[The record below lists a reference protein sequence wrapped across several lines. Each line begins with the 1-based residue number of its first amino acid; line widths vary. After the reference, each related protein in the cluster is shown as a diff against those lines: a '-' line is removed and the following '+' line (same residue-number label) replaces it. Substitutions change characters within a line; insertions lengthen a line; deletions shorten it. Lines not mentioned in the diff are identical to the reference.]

1 MENNFETIGIV
12 DWYDSE
18 KGYGVLKDIHD
29 HREYFIHQSKLTG
42 QYKRLLAEGDI
53 VMYVPS
59 YDQKRNRETATKIR
73 YCNIASD
80 IQCAIN
86 KWIQEDNLT
95 DSYLERI
102 IIRYLNNYNTDVYA
116 GFKDAYN
123 NLIEITWPF
132 LEIDDISIKL
142 FSILRK
148 AIFAAF
154 DQSKSAKLLELTY
167 LVVMEK
173 LPSNCYFQ
181 LLDLNTSPYLYFIFA
196 LNESDYAD
204 EAIRKAIDCSKG
216 ASNLLD
222 ELIRFAK
229 DINDPNIKES
239 LDNEKSLITSIV
251 FISGIVG
258 GAIHSEIYRYIFSS
272 CDSYTLE
279 SLLENGYI
287 HDLDNPILEHENPDC
302 YKTIMIYA
310 YKKELSNHID
320 IEFIRESINVF
331 TASDLIKLKNHY
343 QLSDS
348 EALDLYRCLVKN
360 VIISKQEQ
368 KYEGLLDLDTEI
380 EDLHK
385 WIKDNHSYLAE
396 ESEDDYQEFM
406 IWLYKNSQIKEIDEA
421 FVKYYID
428 RFSTDDI
435 FRLLDAASIDIPVK
449 ESILESLFKYKL
461 TNSSHT
467 ILEKYLIE
475 SITKLCNRA
484 EDLLKEHYSEWFAS
498 FCTNLA
504 EEDKYFLWK
513 NKLSDIYPSGYI
525 REKLLGSE
533 EEGYSEFYKLY
544 QRQLMSDDTACDEL
558 WGALAENEKVEN
570 RPTFYKILYSIK
582 YLVLIN
588 GSNKDAIEQKENDY
602 YTLILWFLSYSKSF
616 DFEILCRLFIYFLP
630 KDQVRIIKAL
640 FFMAEDGQLQL
651 NIEMLDRLTRVDADL
666 YGLISSQYPEVPID
680 VSSEIIIKAL
690 INITEKGNFSTDKD
704 VLNIVIQAAQHN
716 KHENFKIGS
725 YFDECAGRRIYKWNG
740 RRKVTGCI
748 KQINDS
754 WLSVEIYTQVETWVR
769 NHTEYVW
776 NDDFHNAVAAVKSIS
791 GRRWNAEK
799 TYWEIPI
806 EGKEKLFEIAEEHGF
821 EIDGSKN
828 SHLIIFKE
836 ENDGKPA
843 RVNYCEG
850 RPALKPDEYVG
861 KGFLWCRNSKCYS
874 ECVKGHFK
882 GDWQNYTLL
891 DFCRILGIETN
902 SIDSEGRTVKYGKY
916 LSFSSIINRANTII
930 EHLYCRECR
939 EMLEPVKV
947 SNYYTH
953 IVTHFHC
960 TNTSCGKYHKQI
972 YISKCFNWKCNG
984 VIDDRDTQ
992 KCPNGWNIC
1001 PECGSCCSNR
1011 IVQQRID
1018 NCREIGIV
1026 VSPYFIDFIN
1036 NNRGHLEKRE
1046 FYCWK
1051 CGNLTTDIGN
1061 NEYVCPACGV
1071 RYERKKYD
1079 FEPRYANHH
1088 NNNF

>member
-1 MENNFETIGIV
+1 MEKNVELIGIV

-29 HREYFIHQSKLTG
+29 HREFFIHQSKLTS
-42 QYKRLLAEGDI
+42 QYKRLLSEGDI
-53 VMYVPS
+53 VMFVPN
-59 YDQKRNRETATKIR
+59 YDQKRNRENATKIR

-86 KWIQEDNLT
+86 KWIKEEYLT
-95 DSYLERI
+95 DSYLEKI
-102 IIRYLNNYNTDVYA
+102 IVSYLNSYNTDVYA

-123 NLIEITWPF
+123 DLIEIIWPF
-132 LEIDDISIKL
+132 LEMDDISIKL
-142 FSILRK
+142 FSILRR
-148 AIFAAF
+148 AIFTAF
-154 DQSKSAKLLELTY
+154 DQSKSTKLLELTY
-167 LVVMEK
+167 LVMMEK
-173 LPSNCYFQ
+173 LPSNNCFQ

-196 LNESDYAD
+196 LNASDYAD
-204 EAIRKAIDCSKG
+204 EAIRKAIDCSKST
-216 ASNLLD
+216 SNLLD

-229 DINDPNIKES
+229 EINEPDIKES

-272 CDSYTLE
+272 CDSNTLKI
-279 SLLENGYI
+279 LLENGYI
-287 HDLDNPILEHENPDC
+287 HDLDNPILQHENPEC
-302 YKTIMIYA
+302 YMTIMIYA
-310 YKKELSNHID
+310 YKKELINHID
-320 IEFIRESINVF
+320 IEFIKDNINEF

-368 KYEGLLDLDTEI
+368 KYEGLLDLSTEI

-385 WIKDNHSYLAE
+385 WIKDNHSYFAE
-396 ESEDDYQEFM
+396 NSEENYQEFM

-435 FRLLDAASIDIPVK
+435 FRLLDFDSIDLPVK
-449 ESILESLFKYKL
+449 ESILETLFKCKIGTPLYNKID
-461 TNSSHT
+461 N
-467 ILEKYLIE
+467 
-475 SITKLCNRA
+475 ITKFCNRA
-484 EDLLKEHYSEWFAS
+484 EGLLKEHYSEWFAS
-498 FCTNLA
+498 FCTSLA
-504 EEDKYFLWK
+504 DGDKYFLWK
-513 NKLSDIYPSGYI
+513 NKLSSIYPGTYIQEELLSSKEQGYI
-525 REKLLGSE
+525 
-533 EEGYSEFYKLY
+533 EFYELY
-544 QRQLMSDDTACDEL
+544 QKQLIPGFTACGEL
-558 WGALAENEKVEN
+558 WKVLTENEKVEN

-582 YLVLIN
+582 YLLKID
-588 GSNKDAIEQKENDY
+588 SLYIKEIERKRNDY
-602 YTLILWFLSYSKSF
+602 YTLMLWFLSYSESF
-616 DFEILCRLFIYFLP
+616 DFELLRHLFIYFLP
-630 KDQVRIIKAL
+630 KDQVRIIKTL
-640 FFMAEDGQLQL
+640 FYLAEDGKIQLS
-651 NIEMLDRLTRVDADL
+651 IKMLDSLLRVDADL
-666 YGLISSQYPEVPID
+666 YKLISAQHPELPID

-690 INITEKGNFSTDKD
+690 INITENGNFSTDKD

-725 YFDECAGRRIYKWNG
+725 YFDQCAGRKTYKWHG
-740 RRKVTGCI
+740 RRTVTGCI

-776 NDDFHNAVAAVKSIS
+776 NDGFHNAVAAVKSIT

-799 TYWEIPI
+799 KYWEIPI
-806 EGKEKLFEIAEEHGF
+806 EGKERLFEIAEEYGF

-828 SHLIIFKE
+828 PHLIKFKE

-850 RPALKPDEYVG
+850 RPALKPDEYVR
-861 KGFLWCRNSKCYS
+861 KEFLWCRNSKCYS
-874 ECVKGHFK
+874 ECVKEHFK

-939 EMLEPVKV
+939 EMLEPVKL

-960 TNTSCGKYHKQI
+960 TNTSCGKYHEKI

-1011 IVQQRID
+1011 IAQQRID
-1018 NCREIGIV
+1018 NCKEVGIV
-1026 VSPYFIDFIN
+1026 PSPYFFDFIN

-1051 CGNLTTDIGN
+1051 CGSLTIHIGDSKY
-1061 NEYVCPACGV
+1061 ECPACGV
-1071 RYERKKYD
+1071 LYERKKYD

-1088 NNNF
+1088 KNNY